1 MTQTHVE
8 NAGSEMRTFEPYESE
23 PTNVVCVRDPLGF
36 IMRRIRPDDWRL
48 WKYADDGGTWSATR
62 LSWSVVVSNG
72 EVTECSAPDGAE

>member
-1 MTQTHVE
+1 M
-8 NAGSEMRTFEPYESE
+8 
-23 PTNVVCVRDPLGF
+23 RDPLGF